1 MLFIRTTFTALA
13 LGFMLS
19 AAAAPSP
26 SEPVLRVSVLK
37 LTLSDMHSEVISETL
52 EVLRRRLSNY
62 RLIVSNDDL
71 EAQHL
76 AAQRGTADLFIGTAG
91 FYWEIHQK
99 GFTALGTLASPM
111 APNPNAGMAGAIIV
125 RRSDAQIKTLEDLK
139 GKSAAVTRKD
149 AFMNAQTAL
158 GEISARGWDPD
169 NFFSRI
175 EEVGRPMERVVEA
188 VATGR
193 VDAGLVKAGLMEL
206 MLAVGSPFAKE
217 IRVLEPRSGDSMKYL
232 HTSSAYPGWTVIA
245 SAGLPPET
253 LRNVTMALYAISP
266 EEIWHSQWLPAT
278 DFARIDKLFKELRF
292 GPYEYLRHW
301 TAERIWKEYSLWIL
315 LFAAA
320 LLFGLLHTIRS
331 DMLVRRRTAE
341 LAAASDRLNRLEK
354 ASVTAQLSN
363 IVAHELLQ
371 PISAAGYYLAAI
383 DKLLA
388 RNPNAFNTALGQ
400 QLSALC
406 GKTRTTLQ
414 RCSTIIERVRLYA
427 RSRAS
432 TPAKIELSSFI
443 RVLADRLK
451 QMHSLKIPP
460 LLKLQPG
467 VVLAD
472 AVELEVLLTNLLKNA
487 SEAAASADVPYVE
500 LDMDTLPNGAVKLTI
515 TNSCQPLTP
524 AEQEALSSPL
534 HSSKEN
540 GLGLGLAVVRSIA
553 ERNETDLLLSEDVPG
568 IFRVVLTFQQ
578 TDPRQE
584 GAAL

>member
-1 MLFIRTTFTALA
+1 
-13 LGFMLS
+13 
-19 AAAAPSP
+19 
-26 SEPVLRVSVLK
+26 
-37 LTLSDMHSEVISETL
+37 
-52 EVLRRRLSNY
+52 
-62 RLIVSNDDL
+62 
-71 EAQHL
+71 
-76 AAQRGTADLFIGTAG
+76 
-91 FYWEIHQK
+91 
-99 GFTALGTLASPM
+99 M
-111 APNPNAGMAGAIIV
+111 APNPNEGMAGAIIV

-388 RNPNAFNTALGQ
+388 RNPNVFNTALGQ

-467 VVLAD
+467 AVLAD

>member
-1 MLFIRTTFTALA
+1 MPQRSSLA
-13 LGFMLS
+13 
-19 AAAAPSP
+19 
-26 SEPVLRVSVLK
+26 
-37 LTLSDMHSEVISETL
+37 
-52 EVLRRRLSNY
+52 
-62 RLIVSNDDL
+62 
-71 EAQHL
+71 
-76 AAQRGTADLFIGTAG
+76 
-91 FYWEIHQK
+91 
-99 GFTALGTLASPM
+99 
-111 APNPNAGMAGAIIV
+111 
-125 RRSDAQIKTLEDLK
+125 
-139 GKSAAVTRKD
+139 
-149 AFMNAQTAL
+149 
-158 GEISARGWDPD
+158 
-169 NFFSRI
+169 FS
-175 EEVGRPMERVVEA
+175 
-188 VATGR
+188 
-193 VDAGLVKAGLMEL
+193 
-206 MLAVGSPFAKE
+206 
-217 IRVLEPRSGDSMKYL
+217 
-232 HTSSAYPGWTVIA
+232 
-245 SAGLPPET
+245 
-253 LRNVTMALYAISP
+253 
-266 EEIWHSQWLPAT
+266 
-278 DFARIDKLFKELRF
+278 
-292 GPYEYLRHW
+292 
-301 TAERIWKEYSLWIL
+301 
-315 LFAAA
+315 
-320 LLFGLLHTIRS
+320 LHTIRS

-467 VVLAD
+467 AVLAD

-500 LDMDTLPNGAVKLTI
+500 LDMDTLPNGAVTLTI

>member
-62 RLIVSNDDL
+62 RLIVSSDDL

-111 APNPNAGMAGAIIV
+111 APNPNEGMAGAIIV

-245 SAGLPPET
+245 SAGLP
-253 LRNVTMALYAISP
+253 
-266 EEIWHSQWLPAT
+266 
-278 DFARIDKLFKELRF
+278 
-292 GPYEYLRHW
+292 
-301 TAERIWKEYSLWIL
+301 
-315 LFAAA
+315 
-320 LLFGLLHTIRS
+320 RS
-331 DMLVRRRTAE
+331 
-341 LAAASDRLNRLEK
+341 
-354 ASVTAQLSN
+354 
-363 IVAHELLQ
+363 
-371 PISAAGYYLAAI
+371 
-383 DKLLA
+383 
-388 RNPNAFNTALGQ
+388 
-400 QLSALC
+400 
-406 GKTRTTLQ
+406 
-414 RCSTIIERVRLYA
+414 
-427 RSRAS
+427 
-432 TPAKIELSSFI
+432 
-443 RVLADRLK
+443 
-451 QMHSLKIPP
+451 
-460 LLKLQPG
+460 
-467 VVLAD
+467 
-472 AVELEVLLTNLLKNA
+472 
-487 SEAAASADVPYVE
+487 
-500 LDMDTLPNGAVKLTI
+500 
-515 TNSCQPLTP
+515 
-524 AEQEALSSPL
+524 
-534 HSSKEN
+534 
-540 GLGLGLAVVRSIA
+540 
-553 ERNETDLLLSEDVPG
+553 
-568 IFRVVLTFQQ
+568 
-578 TDPRQE
+578 
-584 GAAL
+584 

>member
-62 RLIVSNDDL
+62 RLIVSSDDL

-111 APNPNAGMAGAIIV
+111 APNPNEGMAGAIIV

-301 TAERIWKEYSLWIL
+301 TAERIWKEYCRSAPLWPSP
-315 LFAAA
+315 
-320 LLFGLLHTIRS
+320 H
-331 DMLVRRRTAE
+331 
-341 LAAASDRLNRLEK
+341 
-354 ASVTAQLSN
+354 
-363 IVAHELLQ
+363 
-371 PISAAGYYLAAI
+371 
-383 DKLLA
+383 
-388 RNPNAFNTALGQ
+388 
-400 QLSALC
+400 
-406 GKTRTTLQ
+406 
-414 RCSTIIERVRLYA
+414 
-427 RSRAS
+427 
-432 TPAKIELSSFI
+432 
-443 RVLADRLK
+443 
-451 QMHSLKIPP
+451 HS
-460 LLKLQPG
+460 Q
-467 VVLAD
+467 
-472 AVELEVLLTNLLKNA
+472 
-487 SEAAASADVPYVE
+487 
-500 LDMDTLPNGAVKLTI
+500 
-515 TNSCQPLTP
+515 
-524 AEQEALSSPL
+524 
-534 HSSKEN
+534 
-540 GLGLGLAVVRSIA
+540 
-553 ERNETDLLLSEDVPG
+553 
-568 IFRVVLTFQQ
+568 
-578 TDPRQE
+578 
-584 GAAL
+584 

>member
-19 AAAAPSP
+19 ASAAPSP
-26 SEPVLRVSVLK
+26 SAPVLRVSVLK

-111 APNPNAGMAGAIIV
+111 APNPNEGMAGAIIV

-206 MLAVGSPFAKE
+206 MLAAGSPFAKE

-487 SEAAASADVPYVE
+487 SEAAACADIPYVE
-500 LDMDTLPNGAVKLTI
+500 LYMDTLPNGAVKLTI

-524 AEQEALSSPL
+524 AEQGALSSPL

-540 GLGLGLAVVRSIA
+540 GLGLGFAVVRSIA

-568 IFRVVLTFQQ
+568 IFRAVLTFQP

-584 GAAL
+584 GAAP